1 MGPYI
6 FPNSTFLHISVE
18 YLLLFLFF
26 LFLADVSG
34 ESRSADIDKVYI
46 ARKPQNGD
54 PVLKSRENFVGYMQ
68 QMVFNGNHF
77 FEMARTG
84 NLRNIETNANF
95 DKKDKLVQFPITFKS
110 TGAYVTTRLN
120 LYSTFT
126 IFFQLKTTQPNGLI
140 MYNGDGTGDFFALEL
155 VNGHIQYVYNVGSGP
170 RFVPSM
176 LDQKINDNKW
186 HEIGV
191 LRTSLEQF
199 ILRVDETAAFDNLP
213 DNRAVHL
220 DTNDKLYIGGVPLQM
235 YAGMPKHI
243 KSREGFQGCLA
254 SLDLDGDSRNIL
266 EQRAEI
272 QEEHRHLIVEGCEGN
287 ELEHLVLKA
296 ILSHLDRLSAYLW
309 VDYKSML

>member
-1 MGPYI
+1 MPGKSRI
-6 FPNSTFLHISVE
+6 VE
-18 YLLLFLFF
+18 FDTIQV
-26 LFLADVSG
+26 A
-34 ESRSADIDKVYI
+34 K
-46 ARKPQNGD
+46 KPQKDD

-68 QMVFNGNHF
+68 QLVFNKNHF

-84 NLRNIETNANF
+84 EIGNIETTANF

-110 TGAYVTTRLN
+110 PGAFVTTRLN

-126 IFFQLKTTQPNGLI
+126 IFFQLKTTQPNGLV

-155 VNGHIQYVYNVGSGP
+155 VDGRIQYVYNVGSGP
-170 RFVPSM
+170 RTVASM
-176 LDQKINDNKW
+176 LNEPVNDNKW

-220 DTNDKLYIGGVPLQM
+220 DTNDKLFIGGVSHQM
-235 YAGMPKHI
+235 YSKMPNHI
-243 KSREGFQGCLA
+243 VSREGFQGCLA

-272 QEEHRHLIVEGCEGN
+272 QNEYRDLIVEGCEGEWKS
-287 ELEHLVLKA
+287 ELTAHVGLLTPWVCFAALA
-296 ILSHLDRLSAYLW
+296 LSAAWVNLLMAAAEKAFRPGMLW
-309 VDYKSML
+309 QLS